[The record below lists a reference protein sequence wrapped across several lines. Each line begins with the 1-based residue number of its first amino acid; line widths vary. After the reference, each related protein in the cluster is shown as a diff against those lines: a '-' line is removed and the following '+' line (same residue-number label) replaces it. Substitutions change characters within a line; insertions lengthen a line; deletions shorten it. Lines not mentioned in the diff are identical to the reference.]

1 MPAPDRSHA
10 LDHVVV
16 VLFENRSLD
25 NVLGHLYGPE
35 DGKNFDGVIGKD
47 LSNPIPEWAEHGA
60 ERKVVPYT
68 VATDMD
74 SPNPDSGEE
83 YFHTNTQLYNTLDDH
98 NRFKIGEAVT
108 APWNAPPP
116 GATPTMDGFVTDY
129 ISTFTGE
136 IGRQPTYD
144 EYAHIMTGYTPEQLP
159 VLNGIARDFG
169 VFDHWFCEVPS
180 QTFMNRSFWT
190 AATSSGLVVNSPM
203 KKWFT
208 ENDAETIFERLEAH
222 GKTWKVYV
230 MEPMPLSFTGMIHY
244 PPAEGPAGHP
254 LRAVRRVREGRR
266 GGHPAGLLAHRA
278 EHARRATATTTPR
291 SADRSPTSVDIAMD
305 SPSSMLAGRGLPGAG
320 VHRLPLR
327 HLRDRART
335 SGTPPLLIGW
345 DEPGGT
351 YDHVPPGPVPPPDPA
366 APAGEFGFTFDR
378 SGYRVP
384 AIIVSPWVEPGSV
397 YNEEYRHTSLIA
409 TLRKTWGLGEAFTQ
423 RDASARTFDHV
434 FSLDTPRD
442 PETWATVT
450 ARPVP
455 EWTMDLEV
463 VGTGP
468 EHPGQGGM
476 APALIAQGERDGRDA
491 ARRARRP
498 RSGTRTGQHRPAPAG
513 CRRSLLPAAGR
524 RCESPRLS
532 RRRKSRTSGWR
543 HAGTACSQPR
553 RGICTGLPRCH
564 SRRRSN
570 SSGDIPERWRSP
582 AADRGARSVR

>member
-1 MPAPDRSHA
+1 MPASDRSHA
-10 LDHVVV
+10 LDHIVV

-25 NVLGHLYGPE
+25 NVLGHLYGPG
-35 DGKNFDGVIGKD
+35 DGKSFDGVIGKD
-47 LSNPIPEWAEHGA
+47 LSNPIPAWAEHGA
-60 ERKVVPYT
+60 DRKVVPYT

-83 YFHTNTQLYNTLDDH
+83 YYHTNTQLYGVLNDH

-116 GATPTMDGFVTDY
+116 GAVPTMDGFVADY

-136 IGRQPTYD
+136 TGRQPTYD
-144 EYAHIMTGYTPEQLP
+144 EYAHIMTGCTPEQLP

-203 KKWFT
+203 GKWLT
-208 ENDAETIFERLEAH
+208 DNDAETIFDRLEAH

-230 MEPMPLSFTGMIHY
+230 MEPMPVSFTGVIHF
-244 PPAEGPAGHP
+244 PRLKDRLATHFVPFAEFETDAAAGTLPDFSLIEPNMMSGH
-254 LRAVRRVREGRR
+254 GDY
-266 GGHPAGLLAHRA
+266 HPAFG
-278 EHARRATATTTPR
+278 R
-291 SADRSPTSVDIAMD
+291 SFSDTVELAMD
-305 SPSSMLAGRGLPGAG
+305 SPSAMLSGEAFLER
-320 VHRLPLR
+320 VY
-327 HLRDRART
+327 RAYRSAV
-335 SGTPPLLIGW
+335 SGTGANVWNTALLIGW

-351 YDHVPPGPVPPPDPA
+351 YDHVPPGPVPPPDPS
-366 APAGEFGFTFDR
+366 APAGELGFTFDR

-434 FSLDTPRD
+434 FSLATPRD
-442 PETWATVT
+442 PETWAAVN

-455 EWTMDLEV
+455 GWTMDPEV
-463 VGTGP
+463 VGKGLSAL
-468 EHPGQGGM
+468 GKGLG
-476 APALIAQGERDGRDA
+476 PALIARAQQMGVPLPPEVSDQG
-491 ARRARRP
+491 
-498 RSGTRTGQHRPAPAG
+498 
-513 CRRSLLPAAGR
+513 
-524 RCESPRLS
+524 
-532 RRRKSRTSGWR
+532 
-543 HAGTACSQPR
+543 
-553 RGICTGLPRCH
+553 TGLPPRQIVTVLRQIAGH
-564 SRRRSN
+564 FFPLLPGGATTSDE
-570 SSGDIPERWRSP
+570 SGP
-582 AADRGARSVR
+582 A